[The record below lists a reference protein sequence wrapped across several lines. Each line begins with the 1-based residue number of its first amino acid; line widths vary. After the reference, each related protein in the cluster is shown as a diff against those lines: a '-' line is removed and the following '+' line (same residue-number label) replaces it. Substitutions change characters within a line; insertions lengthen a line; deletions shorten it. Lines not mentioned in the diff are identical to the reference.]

1 MFCIVFLFMEFYLKQ
16 GQKSSYFPRVVK
28 ITIPEPEL
36 LRLWTGKKYEVI
48 RLRKIRQS
56 KYKQRRG
63 RAALPIAEN
72 GSEKQIPELIC
83 LLRKSKR
90 K

>member
-1 MFCIVFLFMEFYLKQ
+1 MADLHCVLYCFFIYEFYLKQ
-16 GQKSSYFPRVVK
+16 GQRNSYFPRVVK

-36 LRLWTGKKYEVI
+36 LRFRIGKKYEVI

-63 RAALPIAEN
+63 RATLPIAEN
-72 GSEKQIPELIC
+72 GFAKQIPE
-83 LLRKSKR
+83 
-90 K
+90 